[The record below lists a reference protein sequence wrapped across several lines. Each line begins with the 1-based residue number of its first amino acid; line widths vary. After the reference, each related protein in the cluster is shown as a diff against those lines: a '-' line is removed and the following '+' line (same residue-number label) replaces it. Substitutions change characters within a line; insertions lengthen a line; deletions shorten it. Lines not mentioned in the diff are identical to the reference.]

1 MLKKQNLTHLKA
13 AKLATLTI
21 SRVVQSMRNLMNDDG
36 MITDSADSDLDSELS
51 LINTEPD
58 EYFHRFQQRQ
68 NIVMPGIVDQELVK
82 CQEFR

>member
-1 MLKKQNLTHLKA
+1 
-13 AKLATLTI
+13 
-21 SRVVQSMRNLMNDDG
+21 
-36 MITDSADSDLDSELS
+36 MITNSADSDLDSELS

-68 NIVMPGIVDQELVK
+68 DNVMPGNIDQELVK